1 MTLGTPLAPLQNF
14 FHESSGSSGTQV
26 VSASVVSDQIRSS
39 LRMPDLSCLKWGDDG
54 ELSPND
60 TLNLVE
66 KLTKAQQESKEAG
79 GGDP

>member
-1 MTLGTPLAPLQNF
+1 
-14 FHESSGSSGTQV
+14 
-26 VSASVVSDQIRSS
+26 
-39 LRMPDLSCLKWGDDG
+39 MPDLSCLKWADDG

-79 GGDP
+79 GAILNSSAIFHGEPLEEP